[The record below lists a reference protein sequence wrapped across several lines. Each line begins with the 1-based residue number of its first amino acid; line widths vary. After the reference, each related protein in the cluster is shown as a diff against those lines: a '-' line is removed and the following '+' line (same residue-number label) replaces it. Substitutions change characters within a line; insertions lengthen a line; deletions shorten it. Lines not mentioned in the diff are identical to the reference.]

1 VSTKTKVL
9 LIVVAIFLYLTWN
22 VFTQMNDNR
31 GYAPLQPIPFSHKIH
46 AGDNKIPC
54 LYCHSN
60 VERSTAATVPSM
72 ATCMGC
78 HNMVATGKPNIIEL
92 RKAYQEKKVIE
103 WNRVHSLPDFVYFN
117 HSMHIAKGIECQTCH
132 GPVEQMEVVYQYRR
146 LNMGDCVTCHRENK
160 ASIQCNTCH
169 N

>member
-1 VSTKTKVL
+1 MTTRTKIL
-9 LIVVAIFLYLTWN
+9 LPVVAIFLYLTWN
-22 VFTQMNDNR
+22 VFTEMNNNR
-31 GYAPLQPIPFSHKIH
+31 GYAPIQPLSFSHKIH

-60 VERSTAATVPSM
+60 AERSSSATVPSM
-72 ATCMGC
+72 QTCMGC
-78 HNMVATGKPNIIEL
+78 HNMVATSKPTIQSL
-92 RKAYQEKKVIE
+92 RQIYSEGKVID
-103 WNRVHSLPDFVYFN
+103 WVRIHRVPDFVYFN
-117 HSMHIAKGIECQTCH
+117 HSRHIAKGIACQTCH
-132 GPVEQMEVVYQYRR
+132 GPVEKMEVVYQFRR